1 MAIYNQNIAY
11 NDPNFTY
18 DGVSN
23 VIPASQSGQP
33 NYIQPNFPE
42 IIEPVKITVSIKV
55 AKGKSKLGK
64 LSSKSISQIYFSI
77 LDDDAEVL
85 LLVQEYMPYL
95 ISDKQSDCANWA
107 TVKEESDGSYT
118 TIGCHSSKQDAI
130 DQMVAVSIAEGL
142 EPGGEVNTRA
152 VDLSVPSFISANA
165 KRGLKYYSE
174 GFGGDGLVP
183 ATIAAARDMAAGK
196 ITEPKVRKMAP
207 WFARHQVDGKAPSNS
222 NPSDPGYPGAGLV
235 AWLLWGG
242 DSNFSDR
249 AQNWAQR
256 KIDALN
262 AEAES
267 RREMK
272 KIERRTYTVK
282 DVQAR
287 SAEDGTMRL
296 AGYAAV
302 FNESSV
308 PLPFKESIAPG
319 AFRKTL
325 TETPDVRL
333 LINHEGLPLARS
345 KNGTL
350 TLTEDERGL
359 YFEAELADTTEA
371 RDIYKLVERGD
382 VDQMS
387 FAFRVIRQKWSE
399 DRSLRVL
406 TEVSLADGDVSVVT
420 YPAYP
425 TTKVEAREQLKE
437 TLTAIKEGRE
447 VTGDSLVA
455 LKAALQQIS
464 EGYDYIEEVKSA
476 LEMMIGNSE
485 IDPEM
490 QMDSRATDVVG
501 DFVEWDSSGGTA
513 RGRIEHVMREGVLGI
528 PNSTFSITAEE
539 GDPAVLIRVYRELRD
554 GYVATETL
562 VGHKASELRGIAPL
576 KEPSDEASRKISLR
590 LAQAI
595 INNTK

>member
-1 MAIYNQNIAY
+1 
-11 NDPNFTY
+11 
-18 DGVSN
+18 
-23 VIPASQSGQP
+23 
-33 NYIQPNFPE
+33 
-42 IIEPVKITVSIKV
+42 
-55 AKGKSKLGK
+55 
-64 LSSKSISQIYFSI
+64 
-77 LDDDAEVL
+77 
-85 LLVQEYMPYL
+85 MPYL
-95 ISDKQSDCANWA
+95 ISDKQSDCSGWA

-118 TIGCHSSKQDAI
+118 TIGCHTSKQDAI
-130 DQMVAVSIAEGL
+130 DQMVAVSIAEDM

-152 VDLSVPSFISANA
+152 VDLSVPSFIQDNA

-350 TLTEDERGL
+350 KLNEDDRGL

-399 DRSLRVL
+399 DRSRRIL
-406 TEVSLADGDVSVVT
+406 TEVSLSDGDVSVVT

-437 TLTAIKEGRE
+437 TLSAIKEGRE
-447 VTGDSLVA
+447 VTGDSLIA
-455 LKAALQQIS
+455 LQAALQQIS

-476 LEMMIGNSE
+476 IEQMLINNLPADEILPVEDMPEDMPEDALEM
-485 IDPEM
+485 
-490 QMDSRATDVVG
+490 DS
-501 DFVEWDSSGGTA
+501 
-513 RGRIEHVMREGVLGI
+513 
-528 PNSTFSITAEE
+528 
-539 GDPAVLIRVYRELRD
+539 
-554 GYVATETL
+554 
-562 VGHKASELRGIAPL
+562 
-576 KEPSDEASRKISLR
+576 SRKISLR

>member
-1 MAIYNQNIAY
+1 
-11 NDPNFTY
+11 
-18 DGVSN
+18 
-23 VIPASQSGQP
+23 
-33 NYIQPNFPE
+33 
-42 IIEPVKITVSIKV
+42 
-55 AKGKSKLGK
+55 
-64 LSSKSISQIYFSI
+64 
-77 LDDDAEVL
+77 
-85 LLVQEYMPYL
+85 MPYL
-95 ISDKQSDCANWA
+95 ISDKQSDCAGWA

-118 TIGCHSSKQDAI
+118 TIGCHNSKQDAI
-130 DQMVAVSIAEGL
+130 DQMVAVSIAEDM
-142 EPGGEVNTRA
+142 EPGGEVSNRA
-152 VDLSVPSFISANA
+152 LPDNYRPALADDVPEGRACGNCYFYNEQKQNDAGTKAWCEKWLDYVDGGYYCNAWQADEANRQVNLDVPSFIRENA

-207 WFARHQVDGKAPSNS
+207 WFARHQVDGKAPSNN

-350 TLTEDERGL
+350 KLNEDDRGL

-387 FAFRVIRQKWSE
+387 FGFRVIRQKWSD
-399 DRSLRVL
+399 DRSRRVL

-425 TTKVEAREQLKE
+425 TTTVEAREKI
-437 TLTAIKEGRE
+437 AK
-447 VTGDSLVA
+447 
-455 LKAALQQIS
+455 
-464 EGYDYIEEVKSA
+464 A
-476 LEMMIGNSE
+476 LEAAKSGRDVSPEDMAVLQSVFSDLDEGHEYIMRAFEVMSSFIGADTSSYHDE
-485 IDPEM
+485 DDEDM
-490 QMDSRATDVVG
+490 RATDVVG

-513 RGRIEHVMREGVLGI
+513 RGRIVRVLQEGVLNI
-528 PNSTFSITAEE
+528 PDSTFSITAEE
-539 GDPAVLIRVYRELRD
+539 NDPAVLIRLYRELRD

-562 VGHKASELRGIAPL
+562 VGHKRSELRSIAPL

>member
-1 MAIYNQNIAY
+1 
-11 NDPNFTY
+11 
-18 DGVSN
+18 
-23 VIPASQSGQP
+23 
-33 NYIQPNFPE
+33 
-42 IIEPVKITVSIKV
+42 
-55 AKGKSKLGK
+55 
-64 LSSKSISQIYFSI
+64 
-77 LDDDAEVL
+77 
-85 LLVQEYMPYL
+85 MPYL
-95 ISDKQSDCANWA
+95 ISDTQSDCSGWA
-107 TVKEESDGSYT
+107 TVKEESNGSYT

-152 VDLSVPSFISANA
+152 VDLSVPSFIQENA
-165 KRGLKYYSE
+165 KRGLKYYEE

-183 ATIAAARDMAAGK
+183 ATIAAARDLAAGK
-196 ITEPKVRKMAP
+196 VTEPKVRKMAP
-207 WFARHQVDGKAPSNS
+207 WFARHQVDGKAPSN
-222 NPSDPGYPGAGLV
+222 NDPADSGYPGAGLV

-262 AEAES
+262 ADADS

-325 TETPDVRL
+325 SEVPDVRL

-350 TLTEDERGL
+350 TLTEDDRGL

-399 DRSLRVL
+399 DRSRRVL

-425 TTKVEAREQLKE
+425 TTTVEAREQLKQ
-437 TLTAIKEGRE
+437 TLSAIKEGRE
-447 VTGDSLVA
+447 VTGDSLIA
-455 LKAALQQIS
+455 LQSALQQIS

-476 LEMMIGNSE
+476 LEQMLVNNMPADE
-485 IDPEM
+485 VLPVEDEVEDTPEDMPEM
-490 QMDSRATDVVG
+490 D
-501 DFVEWDSSGGTA
+501 
-513 RGRIEHVMREGVLGI
+513 L
-528 PNSTFSITAEE
+528 
-539 GDPAVLIRVYRELRD
+539 
-554 GYVATETL
+554 
-562 VGHKASELRGIAPL
+562 
-576 KEPSDEASRKISLR
+576 SRKISLR